1 MDRAD
6 RLIDQDEAVR
16 NSFVQHHVVN
26 GRGSL
31 FPAQGD
37 ASRSKLDVSHTLYQ
51 LLGTS
56 LTLRSTG
63 GPVQGCDGVL
73 HRRQRC

>member
-6 RLIDQDEAVR
+6 RLIDQDEAER

-31 FPAQGD
+31 LPVHGD
-37 ASRSKLDVSHTLYQ
+37 ASRSKLDEVAINDVMVSYIVDNDVEGLET
-51 LLGTS
+51 T
-56 LTLRSTG
+56 RIIK
-63 GPVQGCDGVL
+63 
-73 HRRQRC
+73 